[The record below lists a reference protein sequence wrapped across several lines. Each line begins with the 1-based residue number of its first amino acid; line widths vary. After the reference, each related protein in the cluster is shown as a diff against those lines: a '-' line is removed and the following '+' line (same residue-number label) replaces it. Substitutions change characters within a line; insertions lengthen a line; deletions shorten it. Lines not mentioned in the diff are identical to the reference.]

1 VRIGDETVRLSR
13 GEIAVRKQ
21 RTRIRLFYFV
31 TLLLVGHPTHDGWEL
46 GLPLLALGAGLHAW
60 AAGYLRKN
68 QVLTAAGPYRF
79 VRNPFYVADF
89 LRDLGILFA
98 CHSCLDVVHAPVWI
112 LAGLYLTYMFRIV
125 IRRRVL
131 EKEEP
136 ELWAHFGE
144 SYARYCAEVPRFV
157 PRLWPAPRR
166 GDAVFSF
173 ATLRRNRELPR
184 LLAMLLMI
192 GLTYYRWEAVHHD
205 FRLMHML
212 DDAWELAL
220 FATLPALLLA
230 TKVRVAAIR
239 EQHARV
245 LATFAPAL
253 LAAWGLVLLLVD
265 HREYEN
271 EWVSWGVGLTLF
283 AAGCALRLAAA
294 AQRGAGAAGGPPGV
308 HAFIR
313 HPELVGSTAIMLGLA
328 SCAETLWLLPLTF
341 CVCAVL
347 LAPVARA
354 HEVLAS
360 RAVAGSHRDE
370 SVPRWWPGWRGVR
383 QLAASVGT
391 ALRGRPVDAFGWELA
406 TSLALVPFVLSELLL
421 D

>member
-1 VRIGDETVRLSR
+1 
-13 GEIAVRKQ
+13 VRKQ

-46 GLPLLALGAGLHAW
+46 GLGLLALGACLHAW

-68 QVLTAAGPYRF
+68 QVLAAAGPYRF

-98 CHSCLDVVHAPVWI
+98 CHSCLHVVHAPVWI
-112 LAGLYLTYMFRIV
+112 LAALYLTYMFGIV

-131 EKEEP
+131 EREEP
-136 ELWAHFGE
+136 ELRASFGE
-144 SYARYCAEVPRFV
+144 SYALYCAEVPRFV
-157 PRLWPAPRR
+157 PRLWPARRR
-166 GDAVFSF
+166 GDAGFSF
-173 ATLRRNRELPR
+173 ATLHHNRELPR

-192 GLTYYRWEAVHHD
+192 GLTYYRWEAVHYD
-205 FRLMHML
+205 FRLGRML
-212 DDAWELAL
+212 DDGWELAL
-220 FATLPALLLA
+220 FATLPAVLLA

-239 EQHARV
+239 EKHARV
-245 LATFAPAL
+245 LAALAPWL

-271 EWVSWGVGLTLF
+271 EVVTWGVGLTLF
-283 AAGCALRLAAA
+283 LAGCALRLAAA
-294 AQRGAGAAGGPPGV
+294 AERGSVAAENPPGV
-308 HAFIR
+308 HAWIQ
-313 HPELVGSTAIMLGLA
+313 HPSIVGTTVIMLGLA
-328 SCAETLWLLPLTF
+328 SCAEALWLLPLTL
-341 CVCAVL
+341 CVCGVF

-354 HEVLAS
+354 QEAALAK
-360 RAVAGSHRDE
+360 RPAGGGERRSE
-370 SVPRWWPGWRGVR
+370 SVPRWWPGWRGLR
-383 QLAASVGT
+383 HLTASVGA

-406 TSLALVPFVLSELLL
+406 TTLALVPFVLSELLL

>member
-1 VRIGDETVRLSR
+1 
-13 GEIAVRKQ
+13 VRKQ

-31 TLLLVGHPTHDGWEL
+31 TLLVVGHPTHDGWEL
-46 GLPLLALGAGLHAW
+46 GIALLAAGAGLHAW

-68 QVLTAAGPYRF
+68 QVLAAAGPYRF

-112 LAGLYLTYMFRIV
+112 LAALYLTYMFRIV

-136 ELWAHFGE
+136 ELRARFGE
-144 SYARYCAEVPRFV
+144 SYALYCAEVPRFL
-157 PRLWPAPRR
+157 PRLWPARPR
-166 GDAVFSF
+166 GDAAFSF
-173 ATLRRNRELPR
+173 ATLHRNRELPR

-192 GLTYYRWEAVHHD
+192 GLTYYRWEAVHHH
-205 FRLMHML
+205 FRLARML

-220 FATLPALLLA
+220 FATLPAVLLA

-239 EQHARV
+239 EKHARV
-245 LATFAPAL
+245 LAAFAPWL
-253 LAAWGLVLLLVD
+253 LAAWGVVLLLVD

-271 EWVSWGVGLTLF
+271 EVVAWGVGLTLF
-283 AAGCALRLAAA
+283 AAGSALRLAAA
-294 AQRGAGAAGGPPGV
+294 AERRSVGAGGLPGV
-308 HAFIR
+308 HAWIR
-313 HPELVGSTAIMLGLA
+313 HPEIVGTTAIMLGLA
-328 SCAETLWLLPLTF
+328 SCAEALWLLPLTL

-354 HEVLAS
+354 EEAALA
-360 RAVAGSHRDE
+360 RRLGGHDERRDP
-370 SVPRWWPGWRGVR
+370 SVPRWWPGWRR
-383 QLAASVGT
+383 LRHLTSSVGA

-406 TSLALVPFVLSELLL
+406 TSLVLVPFVLSEILL

>member
-1 VRIGDETVRLSR
+1 METVTLSP
-13 GEIAVRKQ
+13 GGGTAVRKQ

-31 TLLLVGHPTHDGWEL
+31 TLLFVGHPTHDGWEL
-46 GLPLLALGAGLHAW
+46 GVLLLALGAGLHAW

-68 QVLTAAGPYRF
+68 QVLAAAGPYRF

-98 CHSCLDVVHAPVWI
+98 CHACLDVVHAPVWI
-112 LAGLYLTYMFRIV
+112 LAALYLTYMFRIV

-136 ELWAHFGE
+136 ELRTRFGE
-144 SYARYCAEVPRFV
+144 SYALYCAEVPRFV
-157 PRLWPAPRR
+157 PRLWPARQR
-166 GDAVFSF
+166 GDAAFSF
-173 ATLRRNRELPR
+173 ATLHHNREFPR

-205 FRLMHML
+205 FRLPRML

-220 FATLPALLLA
+220 FATLPAVLLA

-239 EQHARV
+239 ENQARV
-245 LATFAPAL
+245 LAAFAPWL

-271 EWVSWGVGLTLF
+271 EVVAWGVGLTLF
-283 AAGCALRLAAA
+283 TAGCALRLAAA
-294 AQRGAGAAGGPPGV
+294 ADRGSVAPGSPSGV
-308 HAFIR
+308 RDWIR
-313 HPELVGSTAIMLGLA
+313 HPGIVGTTAIMLGLA
-328 SCAETLWLLPLTF
+328 SCAEALWLLPLTL

-354 HEVLAS
+354 QEVALAKRTPS
-360 RAVAGSHRDE
+360 DDERRDE
-370 SVPRWWPGWRGVR
+370 SVPRWWPGWGGLRH
-383 QLAASVGT
+383 LAASVGS

-406 TSLALVPFVLSELLL
+406 TSLVLVPFILSELLL

>member
-1 VRIGDETVRLSR
+1 
-13 GEIAVRKQ
+13 VRKQ

-31 TLLLVGHPTHDGWEL
+31 TLLFVGHPTHDGWEL
-46 GLPLLALGAGLHAW
+46 GVLLLALGAGLHAW

-68 QVLTAAGPYRF
+68 QVLAAAGPYRF

-98 CHSCLDVVHAPVWI
+98 CHACLDVVHAPVWI
-112 LAGLYLTYMFRIV
+112 LAALYLTYMFRIV

-136 ELWAHFGE
+136 ELRTRFGE
-144 SYARYCAEVPRFV
+144 SYALYCAEVPRFV
-157 PRLWPAPRR
+157 PRLWPARQR
-166 GDAVFSF
+166 GDAAFSF
-173 ATLRRNRELPR
+173 ATLHHNREFPR

-205 FRLMHML
+205 FRLPRML

-220 FATLPALLLA
+220 FATLPAVLLA

-239 EQHARV
+239 ENQARV
-245 LATFAPAL
+245 LAAFAPWL

-271 EWVSWGVGLTLF
+271 EVVAWGVGLTLF
-283 AAGCALRLAAA
+283 TAGCALRLAAA
-294 AQRGAGAAGGPPGV
+294 ADRGSVAPGSPSGV
-308 HAFIR
+308 RDWIR
-313 HPELVGSTAIMLGLA
+313 HPGIVGTTAIMLGLA
-328 SCAETLWLLPLTF
+328 SCAEALWLLPLTF

-354 HEVLAS
+354 QEVALAKRTPS
-360 RAVAGSHRDE
+360 DDERRDE
-370 SVPRWWPGWRGVR
+370 SVPRWWPGWGGLRH
-383 QLAASVGT
+383 LAASVGS

-406 TSLALVPFVLSELLL
+406 TSLVLVPFILSELLL